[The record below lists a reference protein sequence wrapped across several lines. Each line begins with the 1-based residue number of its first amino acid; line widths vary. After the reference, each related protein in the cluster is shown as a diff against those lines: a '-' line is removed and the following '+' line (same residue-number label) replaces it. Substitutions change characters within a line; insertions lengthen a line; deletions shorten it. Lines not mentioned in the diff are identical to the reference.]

1 MFIIMV
7 IKHLSFGKNK
17 IKSKMII
24 LKWIFAWVSSVLEIK
39 KQTLTMKLNYY
50 DAFNLFSD

>member
-24 LKWIFAWVSSVLEIK
+24 LKWIFVWVLEIK
-39 KQTLTMKLNYY
+39 KKQTNLDNETKL
-50 DAFNLFSD
+50 L